1 MRIAI
6 LKTYAGFAQTLI
18 GVGTVA
24 ASSKLGQTRSHAKPL
39 KPYDGGGMKLMTD
52 MEVLEY
58 TSRVRNVYLFAMKYI
73 ENLASASALEA
84 GYRARISTADDNT
97 IRELVAERPSV
108 TQRLDAFKLELQRLL
123 KIEDE
128 SEAAARAW
136 ELTIR
141 YDAFLQYK
149 VSDASMVTSFEYVRW
164 LQSFRELLPTEPA
177 ALHPDYPVNIS
188 PLMPRSSLVM
198 Q

>member
-1 MRIAI
+1 M
-6 LKTYAGFAQTLI
+6 
-18 GVGTVA
+18 V
-24 ASSKLGQTRSHAKPL
+24 
-39 KPYDGGGMKLMTD
+39 GMKTMTD

-84 GYRARISTADDNT
+84 GYRARVVPGDDAT
-97 IRELVAERPSV
+97 IRELVEERPQV
-108 TQRLDAFKLELQRLL
+108 IQRLDAFKLELQRLL
-123 KIEDE
+123 KVEDE
-128 SEAAARAW
+128 SEATALAW

-141 YDAFLQYK
+141 YDAFLGYR
-149 VSDASMVTSFEYVRW
+149 VLDASIVTSFEYARW
-164 LQSFRELLPTEPA
+164 LQSFRELLPAEPA

-188 PLMPRSSLVM
+188 PLMPRSGLVM